1 MRMEPSTSNGSTR
14 AGMIGGLLFVFMGL
28 SMAEIV
34 RTALLAAIGASMS
47 FLVTFGFK
55 WVVRKWKTRK

>member
-1 MRMEPSTSNGSTR
+1 MPMEPSTSNGSTR

>member
-1 MRMEPSTSNGSTR
+1 MPMEPSTSNGSTR

-55 WVVRKWKTRK
+55 WVVKKWKTRR